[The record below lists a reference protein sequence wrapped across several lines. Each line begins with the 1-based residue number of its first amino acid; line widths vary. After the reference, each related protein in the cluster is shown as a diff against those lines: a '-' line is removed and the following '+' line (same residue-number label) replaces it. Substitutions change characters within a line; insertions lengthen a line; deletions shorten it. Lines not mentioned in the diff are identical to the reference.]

1 MENKIKII
9 ALFGKAGAGKDTI
22 LNELFDT
29 YSSILPINKIISCT
43 TRPPRDYE
51 IDGKDYFFYTDEEF
65 LVKVANGTMLEATKF
80 REWFYGT
87 SLDTL
92 DKNKINIGVFNPEG
106 IWNLLET
113 ARISNNLDV
122 IAIEIYASDK
132 MRIMRQLNREEE
144 PDCVEICRRFHT
156 DEKDFDDLEFDYQ
169 TIKNESIED
178 MYSCTKFLA
187 NLVKEI

>member
-22 LNELFDT
+22 LNELFNT
-29 YSSILPINKIISCT
+29 YGSILPINKIISCT

-51 IDGKDYFFYTDEEF
+51 IDGKDYFFHTDEEF
-65 LVKVANGTMLEATKF
+65 LIKVANGTMLEATKF

-87 SLDTL
+87 SLDTH

-132 MRIMRQLNREEE
+132 TRIIRQLNREEE
-144 PDCVEICRRFHT
+144 PDCVEVCRRFHT
-156 DEKDFDDLEFDYQ
+156 DEKDFDDLEFDCQ
-169 TIKNESIED
+169 VIRNESIED
-178 MYSCTKFLA
+178 MQSCVKVLA
-187 NLVKEI
+187 NLIKEI

>member
-22 LNELFDT
+22 LNELFNT
-29 YSSILPINKIISCT
+29 YGSTLPINKIISCT

-51 IDGKDYFFYTDEEF
+51 TDGKDYFFHTDEEF
-65 LVKVANGTMLEATKF
+65 LIKVANGTMLEATKF

-92 DKNKINIGVFNPEG
+92 HKNKINIGVFNPDG
-106 IWNLLET
+106 ICNLLET
-113 ARISNNLDV
+113 ARTSKNIDV

-132 MRIMRQLNREEE
+132 IRIIRQLNREEE
-144 PDCVEICRRFHT
+144 PDCMEICRRFQT
-156 DEKDFDDLEFDYQ
+156 DEKDFDDLEFDCQ
-169 TIKNESIED
+169 IIRNESIED
-178 MYSCTKFLA
+178 MQSCVKVLA
-187 NLVKEI
+187 NLIKEI

>member
-22 LNELFDT
+22 LNELFNT
-29 YSSILPINKIISCT
+29 YSSTLPINKIISCT

-51 IDGKDYFFYTDEEF
+51 IDGKDYFFHTDEEF
-65 LVKVANGTMLEATKF
+65 FTKVVNGTMLEATKF

-106 IWNLLET
+106 ICNLLET
-113 ARISNNLDV
+113 ARTSKNIDV

-132 MRIMRQLNREEE
+132 MRIIRQLNREEE
-144 PDCVEICRRFHT
+144 PDCIEICRRFQT
-156 DEKDFDDLEFDYQ
+156 DEKDFYDLEFDRQ
-169 TIKNESIED
+169 VIRNESIED
-178 MYSCTKFLA
+178 MQSCVKVLA

>member
-29 YSSILPINKIISCT
+29 YGSILPINKIISCT

-51 IDGKDYFFYTDEEF
+51 VDEKDYFFYTDEEF
-65 LVKVANGTMLEATKF
+65 LIKVANGTMLEATKF

-87 SLDTL
+87 SSDAL

-106 IWNLLET
+106 VWNLLET

-122 IAIEIYASDK
+122 TAIEIYASDK
-132 MRIMRQLNREEE
+132 MRIIRQLNREEE
-144 PDCVEICRRFHT
+144 PDCAEICRRFQT
-156 DEKDFDDLEFDYQ
+156 DEKDFDDLEFDHQ
-169 TIKNESIED
+169 VIRNESVED
-178 MYSCTKFLA
+178 MHSCTKILA
-187 NLVKEI
+187 NMVKDM

>member
-22 LNELFDT
+22 LNELFNT
-29 YSSILPINKIISCT
+29 YSSTLPINKIISCT

-51 IDGKDYFFYTDEEF
+51 VNGKDYFFHTDEEF
-65 LVKVANGTMLEATKF
+65 LIKVANGTMLEATKF

-87 SLDTL
+87 SLDSL

-106 IWNLLET
+106 ICNLLET
-113 ARISNNLDV
+113 ARTSKNIDV

-132 MRIMRQLNREEE
+132 MRIIRQLNREEE
-144 PDCVEICRRFHT
+144 PDCMEICRRFQT
-156 DEKDFDDLEFDYQ
+156 DEKDFYDLEFDRQ

-178 MYSCTKFLA
+178 MQSCVKVLA
-187 NLVKEI
+187 NLIKEI